1 MKKIIKLT
9 ESDLT
14 KLVKRVL
21 KEQGFDGFRLM
32 PTAYQF
38 SQERE
43 RERATQKGTPKA
55 NINPK
60 NLELGDGGESNP
72 DQVADVKRLQQKLM
86 DLGFLKTPSMKPTGY
101 FGEKTQ
107 AALNAYNQSS
117 GSQAESFP
125 IKNKEEGNAFRA
137 WANDNYP
144 KLSKTLELDRSGSYN
159 NEYIQKAWNTNIEYF
174 GKTLGQLYLTAKLKD
189 LGGKIADLGKKS
201 STTPGKTT
209 TTPDKTTTTDI
220 KDLKVSNQ
228 VKSQL
233 NYMKSNNLLNG
244 EKFTILDDKNSQVH
258 AFSPGYKLVRTY
270 YVITGK
276 NKGDQL
282 KTQTMTDWVMKN
294 WTDVGAKFFSSIFNQ
309 TKNLA
314 TGNAKNPL
322 QDVADYMKSTYF
334 NQEEWYLKN
343 TPSGVFKRAGNITNF
358 MNDLLVTT
366 FVEETYGARFIT
378 WETCNG
384 DTIPFGF
391 HGTKSGERLKNLPGD
406 KNFSKEK
413 SSTRKMSFGCVNF
426 GDADVKEISSFI
438 TAGQLSIWLPD
449 ESNNIVEIP
458 STCLSG

>member
-1 MKKIIKLT
+1 MKIIKLT

-14 KLVKRVL
+14 KLVNRVL
-21 KEQGFDGFRLM
+21 KEQGYFDDVKLM
-32 PTAYQF
+32 PTAYQYN
-38 SQERE
+38 QERE
-43 RERATQKGTPKA
+43 RENASPKE

-60 NLELGDGGESNP
+60 NLKVGSGGNSNP
-72 DQVADVKRLQQKLM
+72 SQVADVNRLQTKLIA
-86 DLGFLKTPSMKPTGY
+86 LGLLKTKSGKPTGY
-101 FGEKTQ
+101 FGDATKK
-107 AALNAYNQSS
+107 ALDTYNQSS
-117 GSQAESFP
+117 GPQTESFP
-125 IKNKEEGNAFRA
+125 LKNKEEGNAFRA

-144 KLSKTLELDRSGSYN
+144 RLSKTFELDRSGSYN
-159 NEYIQKAWNTNIEYF
+159 NENIKNAWNANVQ
-174 GKTLGQLYLTAKLKD
+174 GKTLGQLYLTAKVK
-189 LGGKIADLGKKS
+189 GQVSGATAGAEAGKKP
-201 STTPGKTT
+201 STT
-209 TTPDKTTTTDI
+209 DL

-233 NYMKSNNLLNG
+233 NYMKSNNLLKG
-244 EKFTILDDKNSQVH
+244 EKFTILDEKNSQVH

-282 KTQTMTDWVMKN
+282 KTQTMTDWAMKN

-334 NQEEWYLKN
+334 NQKEWYLKN

-358 MNDLLVTT
+358 MNDLLATT
-366 FVEETYGARFIT
+366 FVEDTYGARFIT

-391 HGTKSGERLKNLPGD
+391 HGTKSEERLKNLPGN

-413 SSTRKMSFGCVNF
+413 SSIRKMSFGCVNF
-426 GDADVKEISSFI
+426 GDADVREISSFI

-449 ESNNIVEIP
+449 ESDNIVEIP
-458 STCLSG
+458 STCVSG

>member
-32 PTAYQF
+32 PSIYQF

-43 RERATQKGTPKA
+43 RAAQKGTPKA

-144 KLSKTLELDRSGSYN
+144 KLSKVLDLDRSGPYN
-159 NEYIQKAWNTNIEYF
+159 NENIQKAWNANVQ
-174 GKTLGQLYLTAKLKD
+174 GKTLGQLYLVAKVKGLATA
-189 LGGKIADLGKKS
+189 AAELGKKPS
-201 STTPGKTT
+201 TTPSKTTTTPGKTT
-209 TTPDKTTTTDI
+209 TTDF

-258 AFSPGYKLVRTY
+258 AFSPG
-270 YVITGK
+270 
-276 NKGDQL
+276 
-282 KTQTMTDWVMKN
+282 
-294 WTDVGAKFFSSIFNQ
+294 
-309 TKNLA
+309 
-314 TGNAKNPL
+314 
-322 QDVADYMKSTYF
+322 
-334 NQEEWYLKN
+334 
-343 TPSGVFKRAGNITNF
+343 
-358 MNDLLVTT
+358 
-366 FVEETYGARFIT
+366 
-378 WETCNG
+378 
-384 DTIPFGF
+384 
-391 HGTKSGERLKNLPGD
+391 
-406 KNFSKEK
+406 
-413 SSTRKMSFGCVNF
+413 
-426 GDADVKEISSFI
+426 
-438 TAGQLSIWLPD
+438 
-449 ESNNIVEIP
+449 
-458 STCLSG
+458 